1 MNKLISISII
11 ILISFMNCESKSSD
25 DEENKRILAAI
36 ALSRFTTTTSTTNTA
51 CANTAP
57 TFSSLATAGVT
68 NTCARSGCH
77 VGSSPASGFDATSL
91 TSSTSR
97 VIARNPN
104 GSLLYQKVNGGS
116 MAVYTNS
123 QINTAIFCWIQGGAL
138 P

>member
-1 MNKLISISII
+1 ML
-11 ILISFMNCESKSSD
+11 NCESKSSD
-25 DEENKRILAAI
+25 DEEKKRILAAI
-36 ALSRFTTTTSTTNTA
+36 ALSRFLGSSGSTLNASA
-51 CANTAP
+51 CATTAP
-57 TFSSLATAGVT
+57 TFSSLASAGVA

-91 TSSTSR
+91 TATTSR
-97 VIARNPN
+97 VIARNPS